1 MGFIN
6 QNSTGVFY
14 VQRSHVSKRVAYV
27 NVAEAASLDNNQ
39 IVWHNR
45 DIVISFNFSLYV
57 YIIRNCGI
65 LNSMAPSYRDLRKVF
80 SSFSNSWNKWAHNW
94 YWQVCVGATS
104 FQEYFYL
111 IIECFYLGF
120 FFIVTSH
127 PRLSK
132 LYKVLT

>member
-1 MGFIN
+1 MK
-6 QNSTGVFY
+6 THWVFSMY
-14 VQRSHVSKRVAYV
+14 KDHMYPREFV
-27 NVAEAASLDNNQ
+27 NVAEAAASDNNQ

-80 SSFSNSWNKWAHNW
+80 SSFSNSWNKCVITWRVMSTW
-94 YWQVCVGATS
+94 CDIDKVCVGATS

-120 FFIVTSH
+120 FL
-127 PRLSK
+127 LS
-132 LYKVLT
+132 LHILD